1 MAGKKGMIIKKNHE
15 DSPRFA
21 EYYKKEHPE
30 WTIEQCEEKAKW
42 FKKSCNYQCI
52 EYYEKNYPKLSH
64 EEHLELKKKLQL
76 QKKQNNPLN
85 LEYYQKNYPE
95 LTLSEQ
101 QKLWHKYTKENNYQ
115 CKEYY
120 LNKGMSIEEA
130 EILKNEKTKIAT
142 DKISKKVSGELNGMH
157 SSKTSQEKRNSIS
170 PKRIEFYERKY
181 PESSHE
187 EHLKMLQDQINKTNN
202 SNKINHGYNTTIEYY
217 LDKGLSYEDA
227 YLKLKERQTT
237 FSLQK
242 CIDKYGEEIGHI
254 KFAQRQKKWLNSL
267 YKNFQNNGDGRSKQS
282 KFAKDL
288 IINICK
294 YFEIEI
300 PKKEFYIYDKQNKR
314 AYAYDFQYNYHI
326 IEFNGDF
333 WHCNPN
339 IYNEDFYNKVKQ
351 KYAKD
356 IWEYDKIKINL
367 CHNYNLKTLTIWE
380 SEYNENK
387 EATLQKC
394 INFLKDA

>member
-1 MAGKKGMIIKKNHE
+1 MAGKKGMKMCLNK
-15 DSPRFA
+15 DQSPRCI
-21 EYYKKEHPE
+21 EYYVKNFPE
-30 WTIEQCEEKAKW
+30 LSLEECEQKLKT
-42 FKKSCNYQCI
+42 FKRSCNYQCI
-52 EYYEKNYPKLSH
+52 EFYERKYPELSH
-64 EEHLELKKKLQL
+64 EEHLKLRKETINKKKE
-76 QKKQNNPLN
+76 NTPIN
-85 LEYYQKNYPE
+85 LEYYIKHFPE
-95 LTLSEQ
+95 LSLEECRKKFHQ
-101 QKLWHKYTKENNYQ
+101 YTAENNY
-115 CKEYY
+115 CCIEYY
-120 LNKGMSIEEA
+120 LKRGYTLEEA
-130 EILKNEKTKIAT
+130 KIQRDLNVNKAI
-142 DKISKKVSGELNGMH
+142 DKIRPKISGKNNGMH

-181 PESSHE
+181 PELSHE

-314 AYAYDFQYNYHI
+314 AYAYDFHYNYHI

-387 EATLQKC
+387 EETLQKC
-394 INFLKDA
+394 IKFLKDA